1 MITEALLHI
10 LQEEHLL
17 NLLSVDSVSDKP
29 SEWAEAALNLQVKN
43 FLKAIT
49 SSTPDDT
56 LLTLAEEHL
65 SSIKSE
71 LVPDMS
77 IYDRLRY
84 LLLLNGGDEWLM
96 VKGSLTGIQ
105 RFIYDVKS
113 ESALRNLRGRS
124 YYLTLLLDAVVERI
138 LDQFGLTH
146 TSVLYNSGGTFCL
159 FIPYENDTADRFNEI
174 AREISQSVFDY
185 HNEQMVLLNAI
196 HTTRQI
202 LETDFGAVMSEL
214 QCQKNHD
221 KYTPLRN
228 FDTKLCIKLFSPT
241 TPRERY
247 SAQYIAIGGALPR
260 TECVA
265 ICNRPQPNCNCIVEP
280 GGLGLFYHLTTPQE
294 AKKFSGDIRSLI
306 VYNDNSIPIFGDVPI
321 RREYMAGCGA
331 RAQSFEDLV
340 GRDTELKRLGV
351 LRMDVDNLG
360 HIFRVIDNGASAVS
374 RYGKMSRRLDIFFKK
389 KLNTIWSER
398 YKNSTVII
406 YSGGDDLFIA
416 GAWISILQ
424 MAQTIQEQFAKAFC
438 DTGTGISGG
447 IVLITERYPI
457 VRAAE
462 LSAEEEERAKG
473 FGYHTNTKNSLS
485 VFGMPMRWNIELR
498 EVYQT
503 SETLADLINDGNL
516 DKSIVSRLLRYYENV
531 RFRDGQITTPRYIWL
546 ISYDLSRLAK
556 RTNNSR
562 GQKFIEQCIKDITTG
577 KTISSNVIDSPYHPL
592 QLLSVAARFAE
603 LELRT
608 NNK

>member
-1 MITEALLHI
+1 
-10 LQEEHLL
+10 
-17 NLLSVDSVSDKP
+17 
-29 SEWAEAALNLQVKN
+29 
-43 FLKAIT
+43 
-49 SSTPDDT
+49 
-56 LLTLAEEHL
+56 
-65 SSIKSE
+65 
-71 LVPDMS
+71 MS
-77 IYDRLRY
+77 IYDCLRY
-84 LLLLNGGDEWLM
+84 RLLLNGGDEWLV

-124 YYLTLLLDAVVERI
+124 YYLTLLLDAVVEC
-138 LDQFGLTH
+138 LLNHFGLTH

-159 FIPYENDTADRFNEI
+159 FIPYEDDTVNRFDGI
-174 AREISQSVFDY
+174 ARKISQRVFDY

-214 QCQKNHD
+214 QRQKNRD

-228 FDTKLCIKLFSPT
+228 FDIKLCIKLFSPT
-241 TPRERY
+241 TPRERS
-247 SAQYIAIGGALPR
+247 SAQYIAIGGALPQ

-265 ICNRPQPNCNCIVEP
+265 ICNRPQPNCDCFVEP
-280 GGLGLFYHLTTPQE
+280 GGLGLFYHLATLQE

-306 VYNDNSIPIFGDVPI
+306 VYNDNSTPIGDFPI
-321 RREYMAGCGA
+321 RREYMAGCGT
-331 RAQSFEDLV
+331 RVQSFEDLV
-340 GRDTELKRLGV
+340 GRYTELKRLGV

-389 KLNTIWSER
+389 ELNAIWSEK
-398 YKNSTVII
+398 YKDSAVII

-416 GAWISILQ
+416 GAWISVLR

-438 DTGTGISGG
+438 DTGIGISGG
-447 IVLITERYPI
+447 IVLVTEKYPI

-462 LSAEEEERAKG
+462 LSVEEEELAKG
-473 FGYHTNTKNSLS
+473 FEHRTNSKNSLS
-485 VFGMPMRWNIELR
+485 VFGIPMRWNIELR
-498 EVYQT
+498 EACQT
-503 SETLADLINDGNL
+503 SETLAYLINNGNL

-531 RFRDGQITTPRYIWL
+531 RFRDGQVTTPRYIWL

-556 RTNNSR
+556 RTNDKR
-562 GQKFIEQCIKDITTG
+562 GRDFINQCITDITTG
-577 KTISSNVIDSPYHPL
+577 KTIGGNVIDSPYHPL
-592 QLLSVAARFAE
+592 QLLSVAVRFAE